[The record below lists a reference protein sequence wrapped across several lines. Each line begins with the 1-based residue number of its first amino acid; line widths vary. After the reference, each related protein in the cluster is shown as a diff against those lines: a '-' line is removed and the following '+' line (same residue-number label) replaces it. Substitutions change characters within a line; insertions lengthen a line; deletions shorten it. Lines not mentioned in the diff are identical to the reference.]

1 MLLPHSSLTST
12 AASEIYRHV
21 ELLEKGGVVAQETR
35 GFDEDRMV
43 TYKLRSKEDAP
54 DYRYMPDSN
63 LPPILLSEVWILTA
77 IAFSKLMVK
86 K

>member
-1 MLLPHSSLTST
+1 MSPSAYRVLTLPTFH

-21 ELLEKGGVVAQETR
+21 ELLDHGMPVVQETR

-43 TYKLRSKEDAP
+43 TYKLRSKEEAP

-63 LPPILLSEVWILTA
+63 IPPLLLDDVNPFKYLRDYT
-77 IAFSKLMVK
+77 L
-86 K
+86 